1 MMTEIGNPELVRSL
15 VSEFG
20 IDKSKVPNSPSI
32 CLGSADLSVMDMTG
46 AYTVY
51 ANDGTYT
58 KPMFVTSIEDKN
70 GRQIYAATSVQRK
83 ALNPKYNHAMVE
95 MLKNA
100 SAVSALGHIKSEV
113 GGKTGTTNDYR
124 DGWFMGITPE
134 LIVGTW
140 VGGEEQFM
148 RFRSIS
154 DGAGSQMARPFFGEF
169 MKRVEADKTINFDT
183 EARFVIP
190 DETLELD
197 CDKHRA
203 NRYVEPEKNTVP
215 EEEEFEEEF

>member
-1 MMTEIGNPELVRSL
+1 
-15 VSEFG
+15 
-20 IDKSKVPNSPSI
+20 
-32 CLGSADLSVMDMTG
+32 
-46 AYTVY
+46 
-51 ANDGTYT
+51 
-58 KPMFVTSIEDKN
+58 
-70 GRQIYAATSVQRK
+70 
-83 ALNPKYNHAMVE
+83 

>member
-1 MMTEIGNPELVRSL
+1 
-15 VSEFG
+15 
-20 IDKSKVPNSPSI
+20 
-32 CLGSADLSVMDMTG
+32 
-46 AYTVY
+46 
-51 ANDGTYT
+51 
-58 KPMFVTSIEDKN
+58 
-70 GRQIYAATSVQRK
+70 
-83 ALNPKYNHAMVE
+83 
-95 MLKNA
+95 
-100 SAVSALGHIKSEV
+100 
-113 GGKTGTTNDYR
+113 
-124 DGWFMGITPE
+124 
-134 LIVGTW
+134 
-140 VGGEEQFM
+140 M